1 MSDDEADG
9 ALEMGQ
15 HGSLLG
21 KDGSAYDFLRARF
34 DALTAEESR
43 LLRDTIK
50 LGTSKSDAA
59 RRRAIMARI
68 EDIQVECRLLKDY
81 FSRASWRQQQQWQQ
95 RPHSSLNISGSP
107 CHA

>member
-1 MSDDEADG
+1 MS
-9 ALEMGQ
+9 

-21 KDGSAYDFLRARF
+21 KDGSAYNFFRARF

-68 EDIQVECRLLKDY
+68 EDIQVMRI
-81 FSRASWRQQQQWQQ
+81 ASPEESQNSTYAGET
-95 RPHSSLNISGSP
+95 PLSKSLST
-107 CHA
+107 